1 MTTLYLVPE
10 FHDRNG
16 GSLGSRCVDEIGC
29 FHHQRDGTRRGVP
42 RAIRGP
48 DTFKLERWI
57 AEGRSVRSIASELEV
72 SRATVIAEAK
82 RLGLRRKAA

>member
-1 MTTLYLVPE
+1 M
-10 FHDRNG
+10 NMI
-16 GSLGSRCVDEIGC
+16 GSQEGLSSVDVIGC